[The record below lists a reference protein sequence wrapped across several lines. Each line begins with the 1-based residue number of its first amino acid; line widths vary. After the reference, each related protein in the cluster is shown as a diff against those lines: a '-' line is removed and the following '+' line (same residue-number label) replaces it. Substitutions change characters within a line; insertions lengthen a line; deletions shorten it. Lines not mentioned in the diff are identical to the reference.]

1 MSTTL
6 NPLKSSSGPIV
17 TSVNGMTGDVTVD
30 KVVANSTSLTPGANS
45 NATWAKFTRSGSQTD
60 FYYAFHNT
68 NGNPFVDAFYEGKS
82 HIQEIYTN
90 YNKPLL
96 TDLSGTLAASH
107 GGTGTTALLG
117 RGGAVSTMFDTSLEG
132 TAVGQLYAP
141 VFTTE
146 WEDGGYL
153 TLQNFRNKI
162 GLGNTTGALPIANGG
177 TGTTSIWGNSGYMYN
192 AFSKGQQ
199 TFRKTPYIAIPV
211 LSSNILGANNWSADD
226 AGQAWLSSIFPTYT
240 VTGYGS
246 PFPVSLTYSKL
257 SLISGVAIYLAS
269 FDWSGSSNILTLS
282 LTWPSGPPEPNI
294 GSNFPVFATAASG
307 ETLEPLAFNGGSH
320 FTVVIQRSSNSATSI
335 TFAVFIPYL

>member
-1 MSTTL
+1 MSTPL

-146 WEDGGYL
+146 
-153 TLQNFRNKI
+153 
-162 GLGNTTGALPIANGG
+162 
-177 TGTTSIWGNSGYMYN
+177 
-192 AFSKGQQ
+192 
-199 TFRKTPYIAIPV
+199 
-211 LSSNILGANNWSADD
+211 
-226 AGQAWLSSIFPTYT
+226 
-240 VTGYGS
+240 
-246 PFPVSLTYSKL
+246 
-257 SLISGVAIYLAS
+257 
-269 FDWSGSSNILTLS
+269 
-282 LTWPSGPPEPNI
+282 
-294 GSNFPVFATAASG
+294 
-307 ETLEPLAFNGGSH
+307 
-320 FTVVIQRSSNSATSI
+320 
-335 TFAVFIPYL
+335 